1 MPEMPLPKQLSVTG
15 KELVSAL
22 VIVPSESSWKECGSS
37 PRWKAP
43 TWLLGVPQL
52 FFSGKIARL
61 DLFGGGQGGIET
73 C

>member
-1 MPEMPLPKQLSVTG
+1 MPLPKQLSVTG
-15 KELVSAL
+15 KELVSARYCPFRVLMERMWLFSSVEGTDL
-22 VIVPSESSWKECGSS
+22 VAWGPS
-37 PRWKAP
+37 A
-43 TWLLGVPQL
+43 